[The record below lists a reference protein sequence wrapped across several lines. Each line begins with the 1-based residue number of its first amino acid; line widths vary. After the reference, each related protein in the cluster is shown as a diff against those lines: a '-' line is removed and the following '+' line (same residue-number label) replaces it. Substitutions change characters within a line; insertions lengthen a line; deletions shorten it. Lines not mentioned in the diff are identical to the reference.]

1 MGYFDEMEQ
10 ELLGEQEKKQ
20 ENLNLKKK
28 TQKKKTSK
36 AKVDLH
42 VTIPEDLKKQLEAKA
57 QKEHRSLAVM
67 LEIIL
72 EQGLNK
78 S

>member
-20 ENLNLKKK
+20 EKLLKKK
-28 TQKKKTSK
+28 TPNKKQAK

-57 QKEHRSLAVM
+57 KKEHRSVAVM